1 MDNRIKFTQQIGLLN
16 QMKRRNLLSEFE
28 YEKVREYMK
37 KKYKIG
43 AYGLEFN

>member
-16 QMKRRNLLSEFE
+16 KMKRRNLLSEFE

-43 AYGLEFN
+43 AYGMQL